1 MKMNVRRACM
11 LALSLGAVVAV
22 VATVS
27 VAPAGAAARSGK
39 TYIVKTSKMQG
50 SVWIAGGGK
59 AMSPGHLSAGN
70 RLFETNAVR
79 RDDGVKG
86 VFVGTVIVASPG
98 TVAAGR
104 AIGMMRGV
112 YRFGNGDIYVDGILS
127 FARSSGTGV
136 VVGGTGA
143 YVGAHGTFTASEAQ
157 DVLHLLS

>member
-1 MKMNVRRACM
+1 MNMNVRRACM
-11 LALSLGAVVAV
+11 VGAVAAVVAMAGV
-22 VATVS
+22 L
-27 VAPAGAAARSGK
+27 PAGAATGGAK
-39 TYIVKTSKMQG
+39 TYTMKTLETQG

-79 RDDGVKG
+79 RDDGLKG
-86 VFVGTVIVASPG
+86 VFVGTVLVASPG

-104 AIGMMRGV
+104 AVGLMRGV

-143 YVGAHGTFTASEAQ
+143 YAGAHGTFTATETQ
-157 DVLHLLS
+157 DVLHLLA